1 MVLISVLFRKTK
13 KKEKNMGVKIV
24 DTALR
29 DGSQSLL
36 ATRLTTEEILRVAP
50 LLDQAGYHALEVW
63 GGATFD
69 ACLRFLD
76 EDPWERLR
84 AIRKACPNTKLQMLF
99 RGQNIL
105 GYHHYPDDIVEKF
118 VEKSLSNGIDI
129 IRVFDALNDVRNL
142 KSAVDACKKYH
153 GHCQIALSYTTSP
166 IHTVSY
172 YVELAKEVEKMGAD
186 SLCIK
191 DMAGVL
197 LPEDAYSL
205 IKQLK
210 ADTSLPI
217 ELHSHCTGGVCFL
230 TYRRAIEAG
239 VDIIDCAL
247 SPLSG
252 GTSQPATEAF
262 NYALKG
268 TEFDPGLNQEK
279 LDEAASILSSIK
291 DKYLKN
297 GTLKP
302 KALCVNPGILKYQV
316 PGGMLS
322 NLMSQLEKQGA
333 LDKYE
338 DVLKEVPNVRK
349 DLGYPPL
356 VTPLS
361 QMVGT
366 QAVMNVITGE
376 RYKMVPKEIKDYLHG
391 LYGKAPAPVDEEI
404 RKKIIGDD
412 PVIDYRP
419 ADKLAPEFDKLKK
432 EYKKIAKCDEDVL
445 SIALFEQVAIAF
457 LKKKY
462 GLEAETFSVS
472 L

>member
-1 MVLISVLFRKTK
+1 
-13 KKEKNMGVKIV
+13 MGVKIV

-36 ATRLTTEEILRVAP
+36 ATRLTTEEILKVAP
-50 LLDQAGYHALEVW
+50 LLDKAGYYALEVW

-69 ACLRFLD
+69 SCLRFLD

-118 VEKSLSNGIDI
+118 VEKSLENGIDI

-166 IHTVSY
+166 VHTVDY

-197 LPEDAYSL
+197 LPEDAYTL
-205 IKQLK
+205 ISELK
-210 ADTSLPI
+210 KGTKLPI
-217 ELHSHCTGGVCFL
+217 ELHSHCTAGVCQL

-239 VDIIDCAL
+239 VDIIDTAL

-252 GTSQPATEAF
+252 GTSQPCTEAF
-262 NYALKG
+262 NYCLKG
-268 TEFDPGLNQEK
+268 TEYDPCLDQDK
-279 LDEAASILSSIK
+279 LDEAASILNPIVE
-291 DKYLKN
+291 KYLKK

-302 KALCVNPGILKYQV
+302 KALLVNPKILKYQV

-322 NLMSQLEKQGA
+322 NLMSQLDKQGA
-333 LDKYE
+333 MDKFDE
-338 DVLKEVPNVRK
+338 VLKEVPQVRK

-391 LYGKAPAPVDEEI
+391 QYGKAPSPIDPEVQ
-404 RKKIIGDD
+404 KKIIGEDE
-412 PVIDYRP
+412 VITYRP
-419 ADKLAPEFDKLKK
+419 ADKLEPEFEKLKK

-445 SIALFEQVAIAF
+445 SIALFDQVAISF

-462 GLEAETFSVS
+462 GLEAENFSVS

>member
-1 MVLISVLFRKTK
+1 
-13 KKEKNMGVKIV
+13 MGVKIV

-84 AIRKACPNTKLQMLF
+84 AIKKACPNTKLQMLF

-297 GTLKP
+297 GMLKP

-445 SIALFEQVAIAF
+445 SIALFEQVAISF

>member
-1 MVLISVLFRKTK
+1 M
-13 KKEKNMGVKIV
+13 
-24 DTALR
+24 
-29 DGSQSLL
+29 
-36 ATRLTTEEILRVAP
+36 
-50 LLDQAGYHALEVW
+50 
-63 GGATFD
+63 
-69 ACLRFLD
+69 
-76 EDPWERLR
+76 
-84 AIRKACPNTKLQMLF
+84 
-99 RGQNIL
+99 
-105 GYHHYPDDIVEKF
+105 EKF
-118 VEKSLSNGIDI
+118 VQKSLENGIDI

-142 KSAVDACKKYH
+142 KSAVDACKKYG

-172 YVELAKEVEKMGAD
+172 YVELAKEIEKMGAD

-205 IKQLK
+205 ITQLK
-210 ADTSLPI
+210 KDTKLPI
-217 ELHSHCTGGVCFL
+217 ELHSHCTGGVCSL

-239 VDIIDCAL
+239 VDIIDTAL

-252 GTSQPATEAF
+252 GTSQPPTEAF

-268 TEFDPGLNQEK
+268 TQYDPKLNQEK
-279 LDEAASILSSIK
+279 LDEAAAILNPIK
-291 DKYLKN
+291 EKYLKK
-297 GTLKP
+297 GILKP
-302 KALCVNPGILKYQV
+302 KALSCNPSILKYQV

-333 LDKYE
+333 MDKY
-338 DVLKEVPNVRK
+338 DAVLQEVPRVRK

-391 LYGKAPAPVDEEI
+391 LYGKAPAPVDPAI
-404 RKKIIGDD
+404 QKKIIGNDE
-412 PVIDYRP
+412 VITYRP
-419 ADKLAPEFDKLKK
+419 ADKLAPEFEELKK
-432 EYKKIAKCDEDVL
+432 KYKKIAKTDEDVL
-445 SIALFEQVAIAF
+445 SIALFDQVAISF

-462 GLEAETFSVS
+462 GLEAEEFSVR